1 MPSFGIPDLSPELE
15 ADLAARMAE
24 VEVLLRKQI
33 GGNYPLVVETSRHL
47 VEAGGKRL
55 RPLLTLITSHFG
67 NPAAPGIIEAAVVC
81 ELTHVA
87 TLYHDDVMDE
97 APLRRGVESA
107 NNRWGN
113 TVAILTGD
121 YLFART
127 SDLLADLGPAA
138 VHLQAQTFERLVI
151 GQIMETQGPADGED
165 PLAHYLRVVSDKTGS
180 LIAASAQ
187 FGAMLA
193 GAPKE
198 NIDAVAIFGEKIGVT
213 FQLADDV
220 IDIASDSKESGK
232 TPGTDLKEGVPTL
245 VTLNVMKSTRA
256 EDKELKHL
264 LSAPIAD
271 QKTVNQVLKELR
283 KHPALDQSREQLLA
297 IAKEARTLLGPLP
310 VNDATGALFSLCD
323 AVIDRSA

>member
-1 MPSFGIPDLSPELE
+1 
-15 ADLAARMAE
+15 
-24 VEVLLRKQI
+24 
-33 GGNYPLVVETSRHL
+33 
-47 VEAGGKRL
+47 
-55 RPLLTLITSHFG
+55 
-67 NPAAPGIIEAAVVC
+67 
-81 ELTHVA
+81 
-87 TLYHDDVMDE
+87 MDE
-97 APLRRGVESA
+97 APLRRGVASA

-127 SDLLADLGPAA
+127 SDMLADLGPAA

-151 GQIMETQGPADGED
+151 GQIMETQGPAEGED
-165 PLAHYLRVVSDKTGS
+165 PLAHYLKVVGDKTGS

-193 GAPKE
+193 GAPRE
-198 NIDAVAIFGEKIGVT
+198 HIDALAIFGEKIGVT

-256 EDKELKHL
+256 EDRELQRL
-264 LSAPIAD
+264 LSAPIDD

-283 KHPALDQSREQLLA
+283 KHPALEQSREQLLA